1 MRLSPGGHCP
11 SPVVRTV
18 SKTAAVGSE
27 VGIRIGY
34 EYGRYVPGVKASI
47 EPDEAACDQDVPAT
61 HDEPSQVA
69 TSAKQLR
76 YYYTC
81 LFQNSYD

>member
-1 MRLSPGGHCP
+1 M
-11 SPVVRTV
+11 RTV